1 MCASRITR
9 ILVIG
14 MLFGGM
20 SLWAAD
26 ISTAPP
32 QSAQSDGIP
41 QVPDPPFP
49 RLYTQAMVEQLYEDD
64 RAQSYGALTE
74 QETQALSHRW
84 DDYKT
89 VLMNTDIVAFY
100 GSPLSKRMGI
110 LGMYPLADM
119 DARLEK
125 VAQDYDQVNG
135 DRGVQRA
142 FYIIY
147 GTVWPEGEVG
157 ILQESILRSYI
168 EYAQANNILVFLD
181 HQIGKFSVVDS
192 LKKMLPYLRYP
203 NVHLALDP
211 EWRTLK
217 PMQEIGSV
225 TAKEINDAQQVMED
239 YIIQNHISG
248 QRLLVIH
255 QFNWKMIQKREQ
267 VRTDFAR
274 VRLIHCADG
283 FGSPAVKRASY
294 AYNALAT
301 NMPIK
306 GFKLFYNSGVPGA
319 GYDDP
324 LLTPTQALSLDPR
337 PALIMYQ

>member
-1 MCASRITR
+1 MP
-9 ILVIG
+9 
-14 MLFGGM
+14 
-20 SLWAAD
+20 LWAAD

-41 QVPDPPFP
+41 QTPNPPFP
-49 RLYTQAMVEQLYEDD
+49 RLYTQAAVEQLYADD
-64 RAQSYGALTE
+64 RAQSYGVLTE
-74 QETQALSHRW
+74 QETLALSRRW

-89 VLMNTDIVAFY
+89 LLMNTDIVAFY

-110 LGMYPLADM
+110 LGMYPLGDT

-125 VAQDYDQVNG
+125 VAQDYDRANG

-147 GTVWPEGEVG
+147 GTVWPEGEIG
-157 ILQESILRSYI
+157 ILQDSILRSYI
-168 EYAQANNILVFLD
+168 EYAQAKNILVFLD
-181 HQIGKFSVVDS
+181 HQIGKFSVTDS
-192 LKKMLPYLRYP
+192 LKKMLPFLRYP

-225 TAKEINDAQQVMED
+225 TAKEINDAQQIMED
-239 YIIQNHISG
+239 YIEQNNISG

-306 GFKLFYNSGVPGA
+306 GFKLFYNSGIPGA

-324 LLTPTQALSLDPR
+324 LLTPAQALSLDPK

>member
-1 MCASRITR
+1 MCTPRFIR

-14 MLFGGM
+14 MLFGEIP
-20 SLWAAD
+20 LWAAD
-26 ISTAPP
+26 LPTTPP
-32 QSAQSDGIP
+32 QSAQSDGLQAP
-41 QVPDPPFP
+41 NPPFP
-49 RLYTQAMVEQLYEDD
+49 GLYTQAAVEQLYAEE
-64 RAQSYGALTE
+64 RAQSYGVLTE
-74 QETQALSHRW
+74 QETQALSRRW

-89 VLMNTDIVAFY
+89 LLMNTDIVAFY

-110 LGMYPLADM
+110 LGLYPLADM
-119 DARLEK
+119 DARLVK
-125 VAQDYDQVNG
+125 VAQEYDQANG

-142 FYIIY
+142 FYLIY
-147 GTVWPEGEVG
+147 GTVWPEGEIG
-157 ILQESILRSYI
+157 ILPDSILRSYI
-168 EYAQANNILVFLD
+168 EYALANNILVFLD
-181 HQIGKFSVVDS
+181 HQIGKFSVTDS
-192 LKKMLPYLRYP
+192 LKKMLPFLRYP

-225 TAKEINDAQQVMED
+225 TAKEINDAQQIMED
-239 YIIQNHISG
+239 YIVQNHISG

-255 QFNWKMIQKREQ
+255 QFNWKMVQKREQ

-324 LLTPTQALSLDPR
+324 LLTPAQALSLDPK